1 MPWYSAEF
9 DQLLAVALATLDES
23 GTLIAANAGFLKL
36 ISAEG
41 ERPIG
46 ACVARFLIQPDFT
59 TIASYGAEADGTIY
73 RGLMTVGEYM
83 GTTRSLRARIWRA
96 HGELR
101 LLAEYDIDELERLLD
116 TVLELNHEYA
126 KTQLD
131 LAHINRKLEQ
141 REAQIVASSMT
152 DPLTGVGNRRRL
164 EQALAAEISRAN
176 GTGTRL
182 CAIMA
187 DLDHFK
193 RVNDTYGHVAGD
205 SVLTAFG
212 DLLRRHTRAIDIVA
226 RFGGEEFVV
235 LTPNTDLEN
244 AVAIAN
250 RIRESLA
257 ACAIESLPDPVTAS
271 FGVAEMAR
279 DEPGSGL
286 LRRADAALYEAK
298 YSGRNRVAIGKSP
311 NRQR

>member
-1 MPWYSAEF
+1 MSWFSPEF
-9 DQLLAVALATLDES
+9 LELLAVALATLDEN
-23 GTLIAANAGFLKL
+23 GTLIEANAGFQKL
-36 ISAEG
+36 INAEG
-41 ERPIG
+41 VQPIG
-46 ACVARFLIQPDFT
+46 VRVGRFIIQPDFAT
-59 TIASYGAEADGTIY
+59 LAASAAEADGTIY
-73 RGLMTVGEYM
+73 SGLVTVGEYM
-83 GTTRSLRARIWRA
+83 GTTRTLRAHIWRNA
-96 HGELR
+96 GELR
-101 LLAEYDIDELERLLD
+101 FLAEYDIEELERLND

-126 KTQLD
+126 KAQLD
-131 LAHINRKLEQ
+131 LAHINHKLQQ

-164 EQALAAEISRAN
+164 EQALVAEVSLAN
-176 GTGTRL
+176 RTGARL

-193 RVNDTYGHVAGD
+193 RVNDTYGHAAGD

-212 DLLRRHTRAIDIVA
+212 DLLRRHTRAIDVVA

-235 LTPNTDLEN
+235 LTPNTDLEH

-250 RIRESLA
+250 RIKEAFA
-257 ACAIESLPDPVTAS
+257 ACAIESLPDAVTAS
-271 FGVAEMAR
+271 FGVAEMAP

-298 YSGRNRVAIGKSP
+298 HSGRNRVAIG
-311 NRQR
+311 

>member
-1 MPWYSAEF
+1 MPWFSPEF
-9 DQLLAVALATLDES
+9 AQLLAVALASLDEN
-23 GTLIAANAGFLKL
+23 GTLIEANAGFLKL

-41 ERPIG
+41 AQPIG
-46 ACVARFLIQPDFT
+46 GRVARFFIQPDFAT
-59 TIASYGAEADGTIY
+59 LAASRAEADGTIY
-73 RGLMTVGEYM
+73 SGLVTIGEYM

-96 HGELR
+96 AGDLR
-101 LLAEYDIDELERLLD
+101 FLAEYDIEELERLND

-126 KTQLD
+126 KAQLD
-131 LAHINRKLEQ
+131 LAHINHKLQQ
-141 REAQIVASSMT
+141 REAQIVASSLT

-164 EQALAAEISRAN
+164 EQALAAEVSRASR
-176 GTGTRL
+176 TGARL

-193 RVNDTYGHVAGD
+193 RVNDTYGHAAGD
-205 SVLTAFG
+205 NVLMAFG

-235 LTPNTDLEN
+235 LLPYTELEN
-244 AVAIAN
+244 AIAIAD

-257 ACAIESLPDPVTAS
+257 ACPIESLPDRVTAS
-271 FGVAEMAR
+271 FGVAEMAL

-286 LRRADAALYEAK
+286 LRRADAALYDAK
-298 YSGRNRVAIGKSP
+298 HSGRNRVASG
-311 NRQR
+311 

>member
-1 MPWYSAEF
+1 VPWFPPEF
-9 DQLLAVALATLDES
+9 SQLLAVALATLDEN
-23 GTLIAANAGFLKL
+23 GTLIEANAGFLKL

-41 ERPIG
+41 AQPIG
-46 ACVARFLIQPDFT
+46 VRVARFFIQPDFAT
-59 TIASYGAEADGTIY
+59 LAASAAEADGTIY
-73 RGLMTVGEYM
+73 SGLITVGEYM
-83 GTTRSLRARIWRA
+83 GTTRTLRARIWRSP
-96 HGELR
+96 GELR
-101 LLAEYDIDELERLLD
+101 FLAEYDIEELERHND

-126 KTQLD
+126 KAQLD
-131 LAHINRKLEQ
+131 LAHINHKLQQ
-141 REAQIVASSMT
+141 REAQIVASSLI

-164 EQALAAEISRAN
+164 EQALVTEISRASR
-176 GTGTRL
+176 TGTRL

-205 SVLTAFG
+205 RVLTAFG

-235 LTPNTDLEN
+235 LLPNTDLQN
-244 AVAIAN
+244 AIAIAD

-257 ACAIESLPDPVTAS
+257 ACAIESLPNPVTAS
-271 FGVAEMAR
+271 FGVAEMAP

-298 YSGRNRVAIGKSP
+298 HSGRNRVRIG
-311 NRQR
+311 